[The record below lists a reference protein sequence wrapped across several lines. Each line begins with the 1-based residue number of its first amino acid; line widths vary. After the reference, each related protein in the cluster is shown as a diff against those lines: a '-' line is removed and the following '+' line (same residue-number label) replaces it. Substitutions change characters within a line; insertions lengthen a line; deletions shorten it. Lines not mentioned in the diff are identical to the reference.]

1 MRSPFFSV
9 SIFIAAA
16 IIAPALL
23 PLAWPLKNGPLCD
36 SFARIWQIFV
46 QKACKLASI
55 VTHIL
60 VPKWPPFFWGVDI
73 FIDVWVNLF
82 AFVVGS
88 WCIYFSFAPL
98 SDSDCSHF
106 LNHGPWLFKKSSKGN
121 HWLIFWK
128 TKSQG
133 QFFAFFISLLNG
145 ERSKILQH
153 ASKSHSSF
161 DFSGG
166 SKNVLELDPGI
177 VAFRIFREAHL
188 NTQN

>member
-1 MRSPFFSV
+1 MPQLFSRSPDHSKM
-9 SIFIAAA
+9 AR
-16 IIAPALL
+16 
-23 PLAWPLKNGPLCD
+23 
-36 SFARIWQIFV
+36 FATHSPEYGKFLF
-46 QKACKLASI
+46 KKHASSPQLSR
-55 VTHIL
+55 TY
-60 VPKWPPFFWGVDI
+60 WSQSDPPFWGVDI

-106 LNHGPWLFKKSSKGN
+106 LHHGPWLFKKSSKGN
-121 HWLIFWK
+121 HWLFFWK

-166 SKNVLELDPGI
+166 SKNVLELDSVI
-177 VAFRIFREAHL
+177 VAFRILGKRI
-188 NTQN
+188 